1 MSKDEKMS
9 RALAIAE
16 NIQLILDNSGFSEEE
31 IADKLQID
39 HTLLKKWALA
49 EETPTKEELEH
60 IVSTF
65 GLYKTYF
72 KNNSEKN
79 NSEVL
84 WIKKKYMFAKQ
95 LRKALKSKKITIERF
110 SKELGVL
117 PLSVNKWLTG
127 TYMPT
132 EERGTIGQ
140 VKPSGWHT
148 VKYDCVN
155 GKYLYNRCHLI
166 GYQLTGENANP
177 KNLITGTRYLN
188 IEGMLPFENMVAD
201 YVKETDNH
209 VMYRVTPIFKGNNL
223 LASGVQMEGYSVE
236 DKGEGISFNVYAY
249 NVQPNIKI
257 DYATGDSSYNG
268 VSAQPTTQK
277 PKVKKKVQPTTTY
290 SYNAGSSNNES
301 STYILNANSKKFH
314 VPSCS
319 AVSRMKD
326 SNKQAYT
333 GSRSSLISQGY
344 DPCKI
349 CNP

>member
-117 PLSVNKWLTG
+117 PSSVNKWLTG
-127 TYMPT
+127 TYMPS
-132 EERGTIGQ
+132 EEY
-140 VKPSGWHT
+140 
-148 VKYDCVN
+148 YD
-155 GKYLYNRCHLI
+155 KIYNIL
-166 GYQLTGENANP
+166 
-177 KNLITGTRYLN
+177 
-188 IEGMLPFENMVAD
+188 
-201 YVKETDNH
+201 
-209 VMYRVTPIFKGNNL
+209 
-223 LASGVQMEGYSVE
+223 
-236 DKGEGISFNVYAY
+236 GISVYDLLKDESVSLNSNEQKTY
-249 NVQPNIKI
+249 NQII
-257 DYATGDSSYNG
+257 EIL
-268 VSAQPTTQK
+268 K
-277 PKVKKKVQPTTTY
+277 PLKSVKQ
-290 SYNAGSSNNES
+290 EE
-301 STYILNANSKKFH
+301 ILIALRCFVDTFKE
-314 VPSCS
+314 
-319 AVSRMKD
+319 A
-326 SNKQAYT
+326 
-333 GSRSSLISQGY
+333 
-344 DPCKI
+344 
-349 CNP
+349 

>member
-60 IVSTF
+60 IVATF

-117 PLSVNKWLTG
+117 PSSVNKWLTG
-127 TYMPT
+127 TYMPS
-132 EERGTIGQ
+132 EEY
-140 VKPSGWHT
+140 
-148 VKYDCVN
+148 YD
-155 GKYLYNRCHLI
+155 KIYNIL
-166 GYQLTGENANP
+166 
-177 KNLITGTRYLN
+177 
-188 IEGMLPFENMVAD
+188 
-201 YVKETDNH
+201 
-209 VMYRVTPIFKGNNL
+209 
-223 LASGVQMEGYSVE
+223 
-236 DKGEGISFNVYAY
+236 GISVYDLLKDESVSLNSNEQKTY
-249 NVQPNIKI
+249 NQII
-257 DYATGDSSYNG
+257 EIL
-268 VSAQPTTQK
+268 K
-277 PKVKKKVQPTTTY
+277 PLKSVKQ
-290 SYNAGSSNNES
+290 EE
-301 STYILNANSKKFH
+301 ILIALRCFVDTFKE
-314 VPSCS
+314 V
-319 AVSRMKD
+319 
-326 SNKQAYT
+326 
-333 GSRSSLISQGY
+333 
-344 DPCKI
+344 
-349 CNP
+349 

>member
-117 PLSVNKWLTG
+117 PSSVNKWLTG
-127 TYMPT
+127 TYMPS
-132 EERGTIGQ
+132 EEY
-140 VKPSGWHT
+140 
-148 VKYDCVN
+148 YD
-155 GKYLYNRCHLI
+155 KIYNIL
-166 GYQLTGENANP
+166 
-177 KNLITGTRYLN
+177 
-188 IEGMLPFENMVAD
+188 
-201 YVKETDNH
+201 
-209 VMYRVTPIFKGNNL
+209 
-223 LASGVQMEGYSVE
+223 
-236 DKGEGISFNVYAY
+236 GISVYDLLKDESVSLNSNEQKTY
-249 NVQPNIKI
+249 NQII
-257 DYATGDSSYNG
+257 EIL
-268 VSAQPTTQK
+268 K
-277 PKVKKKVQPTTTY
+277 PLKSVKQEEV
-290 SYNAGSSNNES
+290 
-301 STYILNANSKKFH
+301 
-314 VPSCS
+314 
-319 AVSRMKD
+319 
-326 SNKQAYT
+326 
-333 GSRSSLISQGY
+333 LIALRCFV
-344 DPCKI
+344 DTFKEA
-349 CNP
+349 

>member
-117 PLSVNKWLTG
+117 PSSVNKWLTG
-127 TYMPT
+127 TYMPS
-132 EERGTIGQ
+132 EEY
-140 VKPSGWHT
+140 
-148 VKYDCVN
+148 YD
-155 GKYLYNRCHLI
+155 KIYNIL
-166 GYQLTGENANP
+166 
-177 KNLITGTRYLN
+177 
-188 IEGMLPFENMVAD
+188 
-201 YVKETDNH
+201 
-209 VMYRVTPIFKGNNL
+209 
-223 LASGVQMEGYSVE
+223 
-236 DKGEGISFNVYAY
+236 GISVYDLLKDESVSLNSNEQKTY
-249 NVQPNIKI
+249 NQII
-257 DYATGDSSYNG
+257 EIL
-268 VSAQPTTQK
+268 K
-277 PKVKKKVQPTTTY
+277 PLKSVKQ
-290 SYNAGSSNNES
+290 EE
-301 STYILNANSKKFH
+301 ILIALRCFVDTFKE
-314 VPSCS
+314 V
-319 AVSRMKD
+319 
-326 SNKQAYT
+326 
-333 GSRSSLISQGY
+333 
-344 DPCKI
+344 
-349 CNP
+349 

>member
-60 IVSTF
+60 IVATF

-117 PLSVNKWLTG
+117 PSSVNKWLTG
-127 TYMPT
+127 TYMPS
-132 EERGTIGQ
+132 EEY
-140 VKPSGWHT
+140 
-148 VKYDCVN
+148 YD
-155 GKYLYNRCHLI
+155 KIYNIL
-166 GYQLTGENANP
+166 
-177 KNLITGTRYLN
+177 
-188 IEGMLPFENMVAD
+188 
-201 YVKETDNH
+201 
-209 VMYRVTPIFKGNNL
+209 
-223 LASGVQMEGYSVE
+223 
-236 DKGEGISFNVYAY
+236 GISVYDLLKDESVSLNSNEQKTY
-249 NVQPNIKI
+249 NQII
-257 DYATGDSSYNG
+257 EIL
-268 VSAQPTTQK
+268 K
-277 PKVKKKVQPTTTY
+277 PLKSVKQEEV
-290 SYNAGSSNNES
+290 
-301 STYILNANSKKFH
+301 
-314 VPSCS
+314 
-319 AVSRMKD
+319 
-326 SNKQAYT
+326 
-333 GSRSSLISQGY
+333 LIALRCFV
-344 DPCKI
+344 DTFKEA
-349 CNP
+349 

>member
-9 RALAIAE
+9 RALAIAK

-117 PLSVNKWLTG
+117 PSSVNKWLTG
-127 TYMPT
+127 TYMPS
-132 EERGTIGQ
+132 EEY
-140 VKPSGWHT
+140 
-148 VKYDCVN
+148 YD
-155 GKYLYNRCHLI
+155 KIYNIL
-166 GYQLTGENANP
+166 
-177 KNLITGTRYLN
+177 
-188 IEGMLPFENMVAD
+188 
-201 YVKETDNH
+201 
-209 VMYRVTPIFKGNNL
+209 
-223 LASGVQMEGYSVE
+223 
-236 DKGEGISFNVYAY
+236 GISVYDLLKDESVSLNSNEQKTY
-249 NVQPNIKI
+249 NQIIKI
-257 DYATGDSSYNG
+257 L
-268 VSAQPTTQK
+268 K
-277 PKVKKKVQPTTTY
+277 PLKSVKQEEV
-290 SYNAGSSNNES
+290 
-301 STYILNANSKKFH
+301 
-314 VPSCS
+314 
-319 AVSRMKD
+319 
-326 SNKQAYT
+326 
-333 GSRSSLISQGY
+333 LIALRCFV
-344 DPCKI
+344 DTFKEA
-349 CNP
+349 

>member
-117 PLSVNKWLTG
+117 PSSVNKWLTG
-127 TYMPT
+127 TYMPS
-132 EERGTIGQ
+132 EEY
-140 VKPSGWHT
+140 
-148 VKYDCVN
+148 YD
-155 GKYLYNRCHLI
+155 KIYNIL
-166 GYQLTGENANP
+166 
-177 KNLITGTRYLN
+177 
-188 IEGMLPFENMVAD
+188 
-201 YVKETDNH
+201 
-209 VMYRVTPIFKGNNL
+209 
-223 LASGVQMEGYSVE
+223 
-236 DKGEGISFNVYAY
+236 GISVYDLLKDESVSLNSNEQKTY
-249 NVQPNIKI
+249 NQIIEILKLLK
-257 DYATGDSSYNG
+257 S
-268 VSAQPTTQK
+268 
-277 PKVKKKVQPTTTY
+277 VKQEEV
-290 SYNAGSSNNES
+290 
-301 STYILNANSKKFH
+301 
-314 VPSCS
+314 
-319 AVSRMKD
+319 
-326 SNKQAYT
+326 
-333 GSRSSLISQGY
+333 LIALRCFV
-344 DPCKI
+344 DTFKEA
-349 CNP
+349 

>member
-60 IVSTF
+60 IVATF

-117 PLSVNKWLTG
+117 PSSVNKWLTG
-127 TYMPT
+127 TYMPS
-132 EERGTIGQ
+132 EEY
-140 VKPSGWHT
+140 
-148 VKYDCVN
+148 YD
-155 GKYLYNRCHLI
+155 KIYNIL
-166 GYQLTGENANP
+166 
-177 KNLITGTRYLN
+177 
-188 IEGMLPFENMVAD
+188 
-201 YVKETDNH
+201 
-209 VMYRVTPIFKGNNL
+209 
-223 LASGVQMEGYSVE
+223 
-236 DKGEGISFNVYAY
+236 GISVYDLLKDESVSLNSNEQKTY
-249 NVQPNIKI
+249 NQII
-257 DYATGDSSYNG
+257 EIL
-268 VSAQPTTQK
+268 K
-277 PKVKKKVQPTTTY
+277 PLKSVKQ
-290 SYNAGSSNNES
+290 EE
-301 STYILNANSKKFH
+301 ILIALRCFVDTFKE
-314 VPSCS
+314 
-319 AVSRMKD
+319 A
-326 SNKQAYT
+326 
-333 GSRSSLISQGY
+333 
-344 DPCKI
+344 
-349 CNP
+349 

>member
-117 PLSVNKWLTG
+117 PSSVNKWLTG
-127 TYMPT
+127 TYMPSK
-132 EERGTIGQ
+132 EY
-140 VKPSGWHT
+140 
-148 VKYDCVN
+148 YD
-155 GKYLYNRCHLI
+155 KIYNIL
-166 GYQLTGENANP
+166 
-177 KNLITGTRYLN
+177 
-188 IEGMLPFENMVAD
+188 
-201 YVKETDNH
+201 
-209 VMYRVTPIFKGNNL
+209 
-223 LASGVQMEGYSVE
+223 
-236 DKGEGISFNVYAY
+236 GISVYDLLKDESVSLNSNEQKTY
-249 NVQPNIKI
+249 NQII
-257 DYATGDSSYNG
+257 EIL
-268 VSAQPTTQK
+268 K
-277 PKVKKKVQPTTTY
+277 PLKSVKQEEV
-290 SYNAGSSNNES
+290 
-301 STYILNANSKKFH
+301 
-314 VPSCS
+314 
-319 AVSRMKD
+319 
-326 SNKQAYT
+326 
-333 GSRSSLISQGY
+333 LIALRCFV
-344 DPCKI
+344 DTFKEA
-349 CNP
+349 